1 MSLKNKL
8 RSIGWNL
15 PVGVQLSVIYAV
27 LLAGVLTLL
36 GFALYSQLD
45 KFMVQNTADRLNR
58 FTQPVLARPFFGR
71 DQEGPYSFP
80 SAPPQDTTAPD
91 SRRRPFSIEQD
102 AAIMVRTLSSSNSS
116 VAVLFSSGT
125 IITSTQATI
134 TSTEVYLPALP
145 ADWKARVDAGNGM
158 AQWEVSEP
166 GHERSLV
173 VVTHFVPIFQGQQV
187 GTGTSALDANA
198 PQTTTQPGTVVSQSD
213 EYYIEQVASLG
224 AADDI
229 LNQLR
234 LYLVLGIV
242 LGTIV
247 GVLCGLW
254 LTRIILRPLDKLA
267 GTAEAIAAG
276 DLRRRV
282 RFPFGRNEVARVGGA
297 FDHMVD
303 RIAENIDSQQRFVA
317 DASHELRTPLTSLEG
332 LSEMLLI
339 GADRGDERA
348 MQRTVRAMYGELG
361 RMSRLVADLLTLSRL
376 DSSVP
381 LTLQTVDVGRLLRD
395 IADQMAPIAEAKD
408 VRLIVDAKVPTTIQA
423 EPDKLRQVVLNLVD
437 NAVRFSPAG
446 KPVLITVRRDPA
458 HDQVLIDIEDQ
469 GTGIAAEDLPHIF
482 DRFYRGDP
490 SRARATGNSGLGLAI
505 AQAIVQAHGGNLS
518 ALSAPGEGARFTVAL
533 PAGEPATPVE
543 TEHPAAHIE
552 QTERVSLR

>member
-71 DQEGPYSFP
+71 DQEGSFSFP
-80 SAPPQDTTAPD
+80 STPPDTTVPD
-91 SRRRPFSIEQD
+91 PRRRPFSIEQD
-102 AAIMVRTLSSSNSS
+102 AAIMVRTLSGSNSA
-116 VAVLFSSGT
+116 VAVLSSSGT

-134 TSTEVYLPALP
+134 TSTEVYLPPLP
-145 ADWKARVDAGNGM
+145 ADWKARVAAGNGM
-158 AQWEVSEP
+158 AQWEISEP

-173 VVTHFVPIFQGQQV
+173 VVTRFVPIFQGQQS
-187 GTGTSALDANA
+187 GTGTG
-198 PQTTTQPGTVVSQSD
+198 TTVSQPD

-381 LTLQTVDVGRLLRD
+381 LTFQPVDVGRLLRD

-408 VRLIVDAKVPTTIQA
+408 VRLVVDAKEPAAVQA
-423 EPDKLRQVVLNLVD
+423 EPDKLRQVMLNLVD
-437 NAVRFSPAG
+437 NAVRFSPPG
-446 KPVLITVRRDPA
+446 KPVLMTVRRDLA
-458 HDQVLIDIEDQ
+458 HDQVLIDVEDQ
-469 GTGIAAEDLPHIF
+469 GPGIAAEDLPHIF

-505 AQAIVQAHGGNLS
+505 AQAIVQAHGGNLT
-518 ALSAPGEGARFTVAL
+518 AVSAPGEGARFTVAL
-533 PAGEPATPVE
+533 PISESASGEALSQPT
-543 TEHPAAHIE
+543 TYIE
-552 QTERVSLR
+552 QAERVSLR

>member
-1 MSLKNKL
+1 M
-8 RSIGWNL
+8 
-15 PVGVQLSVIYAV
+15 GVQLSVIYAV

-36 GFALYSQLD
+36 GFVLYSQLD
-45 KFMVQNTADRLNR
+45 KFMVQNTAARLNR
-58 FTQPVLARPFFGR
+58 VTQPVLARPFFAR
-71 DQEGPYSFP
+71 DEAGTYGFP
-80 SAPPQDTTAPD
+80 SLPSQGNSGPEG
-91 SRRRPFSIEQD
+91 RRRPLSVEQD
-102 AAIMVRTLSSSNSS
+102 AALLVRSLSTSNSS
-116 VAVLFSSGT
+116 VAVLDAEGT
-125 IITSTQATI
+125 IITSTQSAL
-134 TSTEVYLPALP
+134 TSTEVYLPSLP
-145 ADWKARVDAGNGM
+145 DDWKTRVATGNGM
-158 AQWEVSEP
+158 AQWEISEA

-173 VVTHFVPIFQGQQV
+173 VVTLFRPASQETIIVTNGQTVDSDNGAGQV
-187 GTGTSALDANA
+187 ASGVITLSR
-198 PQTTTQPGTVVSQSD
+198 D
-213 EYYIEQVASLG
+213 EYYVEQVASLG

-234 LYLVLGIV
+234 LYLMLGIV
-242 LGTIV
+242 FGTIV
-247 GVLCGLW
+247 GVMCGLW
-254 LTRIILRPLDKLA
+254 LTRMILRPLDKLA

-381 LTLQTVDVGRLLRD
+381 LALHNVDVGRLLRE
-395 IADQMAPIAEAKD
+395 IADQMTPIAEGKD
-408 VRLIVDAKVPTTIQA
+408 VRLVVSSQEQSVVQA
-423 EPDKLRQVVLNLVD
+423 EPDRLRQVVLNLVD
-437 NAVRFSPAG
+437 NAVRFAPPGTRVQLSA
-446 KPVLITVRRDPA
+446 RRDPA
-458 HDQVLIDIEDQ
+458 HNQVLIEVEDQ
-469 GTGIAAEDLPHIF
+469 GPGIPREDLPHIF

-505 AQAIVQAHGGNLS
+505 AQAIVQAHGGTLS
-518 ALSAPGEGARFTVAL
+518 AVSSPGNGAHFTIAL
-533 PAGEPATPVE
+533 PVGDPGSVHNLPLYDKQ
-543 TEHPAAHIE
+543 IE
-552 QTERVSLR
+552 QAERISTR

>member
-1 MSLKNKL
+1 MALKNRL

-80 SAPPQDTTAPD
+80 STPPQDTTAPD

-102 AAIMVRTLSSSNSS
+102 AAIMVRTLSGSNSA
-116 VAVLFSSGT
+116 VAVLSSSGS

-145 ADWKARVDAGNGM
+145 ADWKSRVDAGNGM

-173 VVTHFVPIFQGQQV
+173 VVTRFVPTFQGQQS
-187 GTGTSALDANA
+187 GGGTSALGANA
-198 PQTTTQPGTVVSQSD
+198 PQTTTQSGTVVSQPD

-303 RIAENIDSQQRFVA
+303 RIAENIDLQQRFVA

-348 MQRTVRAMYGELG
+348 MQRTVRAIYGELG

-381 LTLQTVDVGRLLRD
+381 LALQTVDVGTFFATSPLRW
-395 IADQMAPIAEAKD
+395 P
-408 VRLIVDAKVPTTIQA
+408 P
-423 EPDKLRQVVLNLVD
+423 
-437 NAVRFSPAG
+437 
-446 KPVLITVRRDPA
+446 
-458 HDQVLIDIEDQ
+458 
-469 GTGIAAEDLPHIF
+469 
-482 DRFYRGDP
+482 
-490 SRARATGNSGLGLAI
+490 
-505 AQAIVQAHGGNLS
+505 
-518 ALSAPGEGARFTVAL
+518 
-533 PAGEPATPVE
+533 
-543 TEHPAAHIE
+543 
-552 QTERVSLR
+552 

>member
-1 MSLKNKL
+1 MELKSRL
-8 RSIGWNL
+8 RSISWNV

-36 GFALYSQLD
+36 GFTLYSQLD

-71 DQEGPYSFP
+71 DQEGGYAFP
-80 SAPPQDTTAPD
+80 TSPSQDTTGLEG
-91 SRRRPFSIEQD
+91 RRRPLSLEQD
-102 AAIMVRTLSSSNSS
+102 AAIMVRSLSSSNAS
-116 VAVLFSSGT
+116 VAVLDIEGT
-125 IITSTQATI
+125 VITSTQSTL
-134 TSTEVYLPALP
+134 TSTEAYLPALP
-145 ADWKARVDAGNGM
+145 SDWKARVDEGNGI
-158 AQWEVSEP
+158 AQWEVSES

-173 VVTHFVPIFQGQQV
+173 VVTRFHPIYQETSDQTSS
-187 GTGTSALDANA
+187 GTI
-198 PQTTTQPGTVVSQSD
+198 TTQTD
-213 EYYIEQVASLG
+213 EYYVEQVASLG

-339 GADRGDERA
+339 GADRGDEHA

-381 LTLQTVDVGRLLRD
+381 LTLHSMDVGRLLHD
-395 IADQMAPIAEAKD
+395 ISDQMTPIAEGKG
-408 VRLIVDAKVPTTIQA
+408 VGLVVDAREPAVVQA
-423 EPDKLRQVVLNLVD
+423 EPDRLRQVVLNLVD
-437 NAVRFSPAG
+437 NAVRFSSPG
-446 KPVLITVRRDPA
+446 KTVLLTARRDPSQN
-458 HDQVLIDIEDQ
+458 QVLIEVEDQ
-469 GTGIAAEDLPHIF
+469 GPGIPPEDLPHIF

-505 AQAIVQAHGGNLS
+505 AQAIVQAHGGKLS
-518 ALSAPGEGARFTVAL
+518 AVSSPGKGARFTVAL
-533 PAGEPATPVE
+533 PIGEPGT
-543 TEHPAAHIE
+543 IE
-552 QTERVSLR
+552 QTPLYDKRMEQAERVSLR

>member
-1 MSLKNKL
+1 LSLKNKL

-71 DQEGPYSFP
+71 DQEGPFSFP
-80 SAPPQDTTAPD
+80 STSPQNTTVPDT
-91 SRRRPFSIEQD
+91 RRRPFSIEQD
-102 AAIMVRTLSSSNSS
+102 AAIMVRTLSGSNSA
-116 VAVLFSSGT
+116 VAVLSSSGT

-134 TSTEVYLPALP
+134 TSTEVYLPPLP

-173 VVTHFVPIFQGQQV
+173 VVTRFVPTFQGQQSA
-187 GTGTSALDANA
+187 GASALDANA
-198 PQTTTQPGTVVSQSD
+198 PQTTTQSGTVVSQPD

-303 RIAENIDSQQRFVA
+303 RIAENIYSQQRFVA

-381 LTLQTVDVGRLLRD
+381 LTLQPVDVGRLLRD

-408 VRLIVDAKVPTTIQA
+408 VHLVVDAKDPATVQA

-437 NAVRFSPAG
+437 NAVRFSPPG
-446 KPVLITVRRDPA
+446 KSVLMTVRRDPA
-458 HDQVLIDIEDQ
+458 HDQALIDVEDQ
-469 GTGIAAEDLPHIF
+469 GPGIAAEDLPHIF

-505 AQAIVQAHGGNLS
+505 AQAIVQAHGGTLT
-518 ALSAPGEGARFTVAL
+518 AVSAPGEGARFTVAL
-533 PAGEPATPVE
+533 PVSESASVE
-543 TEHPAAHIE
+543 ALAQPTTYIE
-552 QTERVSLR
+552 QAERVSLR

>member
-1 MSLKNKL
+1 
-8 RSIGWNL
+8 
-15 PVGVQLSVIYAV
+15 
-27 LLAGVLTLL
+27 
-36 GFALYSQLD
+36 
-45 KFMVQNTADRLNR
+45 
-58 FTQPVLARPFFGR
+58 
-71 DQEGPYSFP
+71 
-80 SAPPQDTTAPD
+80 
-91 SRRRPFSIEQD
+91 
-102 AAIMVRTLSSSNSS
+102 MVRALSSANSS
-116 VAVLFSSGT
+116 VAVLLASGSV
-125 IITSTQATI
+125 ITSTQATI
-134 TSTEVYLPALP
+134 TSTEVYLPSLP
-145 ADWKARVDAGNGM
+145 TDWKARVDAGNGT

-173 VVTHFVPIFQGQQV
+173 VVTRFVPTFIA
-187 GTGTSALDANA
+187 TPPSGTSAYGANS
-198 PQTTTQPGTVVSQSD
+198 PQSGSGAGVAGDSTAISAQPDG
-213 EYYIEQVASLG
+213 YYIEQVASLG

-229 LNQLR
+229 LNRLR

-276 DLRRRV
+276 DLRRRL
-282 RFPFGRNEVARVGGA
+282 RFPLGRNEVARAGGA

-348 MQRTVRAMYGELG
+348 MQRTVRAIYGELG

-381 LTLQTVDVGRLLRD
+381 LALHTIDVGRLLHD
-395 IADQMAPIAEAKD
+395 VSDQMAPIAEAKD
-408 VRLIVDAKVPTTIQA
+408 VRLVVNADPPAFVHA
-423 EPDKLRQVVLNLVD
+423 EPDRLRQVVLNLVD
-437 NAVRFSPAG
+437 NAVRFSPPG
-446 KPVLITVRRDPA
+446 KSVLLSVLHDPS
-458 HDQVLIDIEDQ
+458 HGLELIEGEDH
-469 GTGIAAEDLPHIF
+469 GPRIASEDLPHIF

-505 AQAIVQAHGGNLS
+505 AQAIVQAHGGTLTATS
-518 ALSAPGEGARFTVAL
+518 TPGQGARFTITL
-533 PAGEPATPVE
+533 PIGTPATP
-543 TEHPAAHIE
+543 E
-552 QTERVSLR
+552 QTPRSAAYIDQAERVSLR